1 MKELAYLNPYL
12 FKYKWQLLFG
22 VLFIIISNLF
32 AVFSPKIIQQAFD
45 LINEA
50 LKYRSEVESGK
61 TVSLT
66 LPGIIQWLMNLF
78 GISNNSFNDIGTENV
93 LFKKISLLTISLA
106 FTYLAI
112 AFFKGIFSFFT
123 RQTIIIV
130 SRKIEYDLKN
140 KIYAQYQR
148 LDQGFYKDN
157 RTGDLMNRISE
168 DVTRVRMYLGPAIM
182 YSINL
187 VTLLILAI
195 WFMLRVNVT
204 LTLYSLLP
212 LPLLSVIIYL
222 VSNYINKR
230 SEKVQIAQSRISSD
244 AQESFSGIRV
254 IKSFNKEESSEK
266 EFRKA
271 CDSYRMRSMD
281 LVKVNALFFPAMVI
295 LIGLSTIFTIY
306 VGGIQ
311 EIKGEITVGNIPE
324 FVIYINMLTWPFA
337 ATGWVTSLVQRAA
350 ASQKRINEFLKA
362 KPKVVNH
369 SNKPLDIRGEI
380 KFDHVSF
387 TYQNSGIEALKDI
400 SFTIKPKETVGIIG
414 RTGSGKSTI
423 AALIAR
429 FFDPDSGQIL
439 IDNHN
444 LKSINLY
451 QYRASIGYVSQEVFL
466 FSDPIDQNIAFGV
479 NEVQIKNVEE
489 MAELA
494 EVADD
499 IREFPRGYNTLLGE
513 KGVNLSGGQKQRI
526 SIARALM
533 TNPKIL
539 VFDDSLSALDTETE
553 NRLLGKLKNLKSKAT
568 SIFISHRVST
578 IRNADRIFVLD
589 QGEIVEKGTHKELVK
604 KGGLY
609 TELFEQQLIEEG
621 KDVVID

>member
-295 LIGLSTIFTIY
+295 
-306 VGGIQ
+306 
-311 EIKGEITVGNIPE
+311 
-324 FVIYINMLTWPFA
+324 
-337 ATGWVTSLVQRAA
+337 
-350 ASQKRINEFLKA
+350 
-362 KPKVVNH
+362 
-369 SNKPLDIRGEI
+369 
-380 KFDHVSF
+380 
-387 TYQNSGIEALKDI
+387 
-400 SFTIKPKETVGIIG
+400 
-414 RTGSGKSTI
+414 
-423 AALIAR
+423 
-429 FFDPDSGQIL
+429 
-439 IDNHN
+439 
-444 LKSINLY
+444 
-451 QYRASIGYVSQEVFL
+451 
-466 FSDPIDQNIAFGV
+466 
-479 NEVQIKNVEE
+479 
-489 MAELA
+489 
-494 EVADD
+494 
-499 IREFPRGYNTLLGE
+499 
-513 KGVNLSGGQKQRI
+513 
-526 SIARALM
+526 
-533 TNPKIL
+533 
-539 VFDDSLSALDTETE
+539 
-553 NRLLGKLKNLKSKAT
+553 
-568 SIFISHRVST
+568 
-578 IRNADRIFVLD
+578 
-589 QGEIVEKGTHKELVK
+589 
-604 KGGLY
+604 
-609 TELFEQQLIEEG
+609 
-621 KDVVID
+621 